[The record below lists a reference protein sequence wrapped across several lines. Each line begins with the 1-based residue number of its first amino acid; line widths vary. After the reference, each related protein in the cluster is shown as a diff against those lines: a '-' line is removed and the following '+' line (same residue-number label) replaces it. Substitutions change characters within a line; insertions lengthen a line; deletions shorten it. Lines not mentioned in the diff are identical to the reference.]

1 MCVRA
6 CGMHVCV
13 CARVRSSDYRQFGTA
28 FWVGLGVCVIQKFSK
43 VSAQVHL
50 LSHPPGTAFLAR
62 AWCLRMSC
70 ADGDQKFSEVS
81 ILVHL
86 LYVVPVENFLR
97 MCGDDHLEY
106 HAVREREG
114 ARERVWGAG
123 VRALR
128 AVRGRGTMGRR
139 RGALTHATA
148 TRRIVVLLLGHGKS
162 ARVCELAQIKKN
174 IRVFFM
180 IQNAWR

>member
-28 FWVGLGVCVIQKFSK
+28 FWVGLGVCVFQKFSK
-43 VSAQVHL
+43 VSALVHL
-50 LSHPPGTAFLAR
+50 LSHPPGTAFLGR
-62 AWCLRMSC
+62 AWCLRVSC
-70 ADGDQKFSEVS
+70 ADGDQKFSEIR

-114 ARERVWGAG
+114 ARERVRRTEQEGE
-123 VRALR
+123 
-128 AVRGRGTMGRR
+128 RR
-139 RGALTHATA
+139 REQREGVPLHPYQG
-148 TRRIVVLLLGHGKS
+148 LGF
-162 ARVCELAQIKKN
+162 RVQGLGT
-174 IRVFFM
+174 
-180 IQNAWR
+180 